1 MLFTVARKHVGR
13 SASEDLAVATGQ
25 PVPFT
30 EDEAARTL
38 ARAEVTLPPK
48 FRGEGMPFGPIVPV
62 DGDDGAVDRCV
73 AFLGRDPR
81 SWGGPA

>member
-1 MLFTVARKHVGR
+1 MGRPAR
-13 SASEDLAVATGQ
+13 EDLAVATGQ

-38 ARAEVTLPPK
+38 ARAEARAEVTLPPK